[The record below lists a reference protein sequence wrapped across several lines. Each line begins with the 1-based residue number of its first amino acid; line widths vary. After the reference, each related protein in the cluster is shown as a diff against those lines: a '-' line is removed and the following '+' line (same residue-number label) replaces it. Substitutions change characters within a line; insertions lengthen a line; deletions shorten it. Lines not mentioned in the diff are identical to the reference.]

1 MIYKTKMVKVYLSSF
16 SLCIF
21 SLVINLVVLDIL
33 TPRAIAQESA
43 SQPDRKMAANTVKTA
58 LEPEILLEINR
69 VRTNPQGYAGWL
81 EEQRRYYDGIWLKL
95 PGEKPIRT
103 NRGLQALEEAIAVL
117 KTQQPLPPLDIS
129 EQTAA
134 TATSKLEN
142 FATANNIQNIS
153 YGRVT
158 AKGIVMSIVVDDLF
172 PDRRRRNNLLS
183 PDAAN
188 TGVVCKPDPR
198 YAKVCAIAYSDS
210 ATPVDVTDTQP
221 TITTTPETETT
232 VSQPETTENTPPE
245 VQAPPT
251 IPETEI
257 TASQP
262 ETTEN
267 TPPEVQ
273 VSPTTPETE
282 ITASQPE
289 TTENT
294 PPEQPAT
301 PDSNDNVAAAET
313 LPQPP
318 QTQTLPGVPEIIPST
333 SEESTESSPKD
344 NQDSAEN
351 IPEEITDEDTETTN
365 SNSEETTDENTE
377 AELEQ
382 SETTDEETETADS
395 DSEETTD
402 EDTELEQSETTDE
415 DTETADSDS
424 EETTD
429 EDTETADS
437 NSEEITDEDT
447 QAESETEANQ
457 DEENVEVFEAET
469 DNSEVDVATNS
480 DNSSLPENVERGI
493 LETGDRTIA
502 EDGSLYDSYPLEGKA
517 GDSFTIDLESDEFD
531 PFVALIDDKGNI
543 IEQNDDIDKDN
554 SNSQIQVTI
563 PQDGVYNVIVNAY
576 DQGGK
581 GNYVLTVRQ

>member
-1 MIYKTKMVKVYLSSF
+1 MYKTKMVKVCLSSF

-21 SLVINLVVLDIL
+21 SLLINLVVLDMATL
-33 TPRAIAQESA
+33 RAIAQDSA
-43 SQPDRKMAANTVKTA
+43 SELDRDKAANTVKTT
-58 LEPEILLEINR
+58 LEPEILSEINR
-69 VRTNPQGYAGWL
+69 VRTNPQAYAQWL
-81 EEQRRYYDGIWLKL
+81 EAQRRYYDGIWLKL

-103 NRGLQALEEAIAVL
+103 NRGLKALEEAIAVL
-117 KTQQPLPPLDIS
+117 KTQQPLSPLDIS

-153 YGRVT
+153 YGRIT
-158 AKGIVMSIVVDDLF
+158 AKGIVMGIVVDDLF

-210 ATPVDVTDTQP
+210 TTPVDVADPQP
-221 TITTTPETETT
+221 ATTTPETETT
-232 VSQPETTENTPPE
+232 ASQPETRENNLPE
-245 VQAPPT
+245 VQVPT
-251 IPETEI
+251 ATPETET

-267 TPPEVQ
+267 
-273 VSPTTPETE
+273 
-282 ITASQPE
+282 
-289 TTENT
+289 NL
-294 PPEQPAT
+294 PEQPAT
-301 PDSNDNVAAAET
+301 PDNDNDTAAET

-318 QTQTLPGVPEIIPST
+318 QPQTIPGVPEITPST
-333 SEESTESSPKD
+333 SEENTESSSRD

-351 IPEEITDEDTETTN
+351 IPEETIDE
-365 SNSEETTDENTE
+365 
-377 AELEQ
+377 A
-382 SETTDEETETADS
+382 
-395 DSEETTD
+395 
-402 EDTELEQSETTDE
+402 
-415 DTETADSDS
+415 
-424 EETTD
+424 
-429 EDTETADS
+429 TETADS
-437 NSEEITDEDT
+437 NSEVTTDENTEVANSDSEEITDEDNEAELDQPET
-447 QAESETEANQ
+447 TDEKTATADSDSQETTDEETATTDLDSQETASEDTEAESETEANQ

-469 DNSEVDVATNS
+469 ENPESEIATNS
-480 DNSSLPENVERGI
+480 DSSRLLENVIKGI

-517 GDSFTIDLESDEFD
+517 GDSFTIELESDEFD
-531 PFVALIDDKGNI
+531 PFVALIDDQGNI
-543 IEQNDDIDKDN
+543 IKQNDDIDKDN
-554 SNSQIQVTI
+554 SNSRIQVTI
-563 PQDGVYNVIVNAY
+563 PQDGVYNIIVNAY

>member
-1 MIYKTKMVKVYLSSF
+1 MVKVCLSSF

-21 SLVINLVVLDIL
+21 SLVINLVVVDLATL
-33 TPRAIAQESA
+33 RAIAQDSA
-43 SQPDRKMAANTVKTA
+43 SQPDRQKAANAVKTT
-58 LEPEILLEINR
+58 LEPEILSEINR
-69 VRTNPQGYAGWL
+69 VRTNPQGYAQWL

-103 NRGLQALEEAIAVL
+103 NRGLKALEEAIAVL
-117 KTQQPLPPLDIS
+117 KTQQPLSPLDIS

-158 AKGIVMSIVVDDLF
+158 AQGIVMGIVVDDLF

-183 PDAAN
+183 PEAAN

-210 ATPVDVTDTQP
+210 TTPVDVAEAQP
-221 TITTTPETETT
+221 ATTTTPEN
-232 VSQPETTENTPPE
+232 TTENSTPPQ
-245 VQAPPT
+245 QAATIT
-251 IPETEI
+251 IPETDN

-267 TPPEVQ
+267 STPPQ
-273 VSPTTPETE
+273 
-282 ITASQPE
+282 
-289 TTENT
+289 
-294 PPEQPAT
+294 QPATTTT
-301 PDSNDNVAAAET
+301 PDSNDNGAATEV

-318 QTQTLPGVPEIIPST
+318 QTLPGVPDVIPSN
-333 SEESTESSPKD
+333 SEESVESSPTD
-344 NQDSAEN
+344 NQDSEVAQEEEN
-351 IPEEITDEDTETTN
+351 LPETTN
-365 SNSEETTDENTE
+365 ENEDTE

-382 SETTDEETETADS
+382 SETTGEDTETAVS
-395 DSEETTD
+395 DSEETT
-402 EDTELEQSETTDE
+402 SE
-415 DTETADSDS
+415 DTETAD
-424 EETTD
+424 
-429 EDTETADS
+429 
-437 NSEEITDEDT
+437 
-447 QAESETEANQ
+447 SETEANQ
-457 DEENVEVFEAET
+457 DEENVDVFETEAE
-469 DNSEVDVATNS
+469 NPESEIATNS
-480 DNSSLPENVERGI
+480 DSSRLLENVERGT
-493 LETGDRTIA
+493 LETGDRTIP

-517 GDSFTIDLESDEFD
+517 GDSFTIYLESDEFD
-531 PFVALIDDKGNI
+531 PFVALIDNKGNI
-543 IEQNDDIDKDN
+543 IEQNDDISDEN

-581 GNYVLTVRQ
+581 GNYVLTVRR

>member
-1 MIYKTKMVKVYLSSF
+1 MYKTKMVKVCLSSF

-21 SLVINLVVLDIL
+21 SLVINLVVVDIATL
-33 TPRAIAQESA
+33 RAIAQDSA
-43 SQPDRKMAANTVKTA
+43 SQPDRQKAANTVKTT
-58 LEPEILLEINR
+58 LEPEILSEINR
-69 VRTNPQGYAGWL
+69 VRTNPQGYAQWL

-103 NRGLQALEEAIAVL
+103 NRGLKALEEAIAVL
-117 KTQQPLPPLDIS
+117 KTQQPLSPLDIS

-158 AKGIVMSIVVDDLF
+158 AQGIVMGIVVDDLF

-183 PDAAN
+183 PEAAN

-210 ATPVDVTDTQP
+210 TTPVDVAEAQP
-221 TITTTPETETT
+221 ATTTTPET
-232 VSQPETTENTPPE
+232 TENSTPPE
-245 VQAPPT
+245 QPATIT
-251 IPETEI
+251 IPETDN

-267 TPPEVQ
+267 STPPEQ
-273 VSPTTPETE
+273 PATITIPETDN
-282 ITASQPE
+282 TASQPE
-289 TTENT
+289 TTKNT
-294 PPEQPAT
+294 TTPEHPTTTAT
-301 PDSNDNVAAAET
+301 PDSNDNGAATEV

-318 QTQTLPGVPEIIPST
+318 QTLPGVPDVIPSN
-333 SEESTESSPKD
+333 SEESVESSPTD
-344 NQDSAEN
+344 NQDSEVAQEEEN
-351 IPEEITDEDTETTN
+351 LPETTN
-365 SNSEETTDENTE
+365 ENEDTE

-382 SETTDEETETADS
+382 SETTGEDTETAVS
-395 DSEETTD
+395 DSEETTS
-402 EDTELEQSETTDE
+402 Q
-415 DTETADSDS
+415 DTETAD
-424 EETTD
+424 
-429 EDTETADS
+429 
-437 NSEEITDEDT
+437 
-447 QAESETEANQ
+447 SETEANQ
-457 DEENVEVFEAET
+457 DEENVDVFETEAE
-469 DNSEVDVATNS
+469 NPESEIATNS
-480 DNSSLPENVERGI
+480 DSSRLLENVERGT
-493 LETGDRTIA
+493 LETGDRTIP

-517 GDSFTIDLESDEFD
+517 GDSFTIYLESDEFD
-531 PFVALIDDKGNI
+531 PFVALIDNKGNI
-543 IEQNDDIDKDN
+543 IEQNDDISDEN

>member
-1 MIYKTKMVKVYLSSF
+1 MYKTEMVKIYVSKF

-21 SLVINLVVLDIL
+21 GLVINLVVLDIL
-33 TPRAIAQESA
+33 APRAIAQDSA
-43 SQPDRKMAANTVKTA
+43 SQPDREIAANTVQTA
-58 LEPEILLEINR
+58 LEPEILSEINR
-69 VRTNPQGYAGWL
+69 VRTNPQGYAVWL
-81 EEQRRYYDGIWLKL
+81 EGQRRYYDGIWLKL

-103 NRGLQALEEAIAVL
+103 NRGLKALEEAIAVL
-117 KTQQPLPPLDIS
+117 KTQQPLSPLDIS

-210 ATPVDVTDTQP
+210 TTTVDVADTQP
-221 TITTTPETETT
+221 AT
-232 VSQPETTENTPPE
+232 
-245 VQAPPT
+245 
-251 IPETEI
+251 

-273 VSPTTPETE
+273 VSTAKPETETTASQPEPTENTPPEVQVSTATPETE
-282 ITASQPE
+282 TTASQPE
-289 TTENT
+289 TAENT
-294 PPEQPAT
+294 TPEQPAT
-301 PDSNDNVAAAET
+301 PDNDNTATET

-318 QTQTLPGVPEIIPST
+318 QPQTLPGIPEVTPST
-333 SEESTESSPKD
+333 SEESTESSSSD
-344 NQDSAEN
+344 NQDAEV
-351 IPEEITDEDTETTN
+351 TQAETAN
-365 SNSEETTDENTE
+365 ENENTE
-377 AELEQ
+377 AELDQ
-382 SETTDEETETADS
+382 SETPNEETVTTNS
-395 DSEETTD
+395 DSEETPD
-402 EDTELEQSETTDE
+402 EETVT
-415 DTETADSDS
+415 TNSDS
-424 EETTD
+424 EETPDEETVATNSD
-429 EDTETADS
+429 SQETASEDTEV
-437 NSEEITDEDT
+437 
-447 QAESETEANQ
+447 ESETEANQ

-469 DNSEVDVATNS
+469 ENPESEIATNS
-480 DNSSLPENVERGI
+480 DSSRLLENIERGT

-502 EDGSLYDSYPLEGKA
+502 EDGSLYDSYPIEGKA
-517 GDSFTIDLESDEFD
+517 GDSFTINLESDEFD
-531 PFVALIDDKGNI
+531 PFVALIDDQGNI
-543 IEQNDDIDKDN
+543 IKQNDDIDKDN

-581 GNYVLTVRQ
+581 GNYVLTVRE